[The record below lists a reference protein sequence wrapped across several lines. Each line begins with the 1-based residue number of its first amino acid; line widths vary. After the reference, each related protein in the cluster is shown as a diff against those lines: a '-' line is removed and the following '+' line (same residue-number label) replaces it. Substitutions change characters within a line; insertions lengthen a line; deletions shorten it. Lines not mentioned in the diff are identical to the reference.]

1 MYHAI
6 NLLSNCYSYVIQHL
20 GEYIFLNR
28 FVTPPGPETNFAL
41 LSICRL
47 QRSITI
53 PPKLIT
59 TILNALRLLWRAV
72 RGQQDTH
79 LKMPGLTSGTNSQ
92 KLSGYRFYEE
102 VLGSP
107 KFVVAPMVD
116 QSELVSKV
124 VFRPGSMMFITS
136 IGLEDFVPS
145 IRSTSEQSYI
155 ADELSMTD

>member
-1 MYHAI
+1 
-6 NLLSNCYSYVIQHL
+6 
-20 GEYIFLNR
+20 
-28 FVTPPGPETNFAL
+28 
-41 LSICRL
+41 
-47 QRSITI
+47 
-53 PPKLIT
+53 
-59 TILNALRLLWRAV
+59 
-72 RGQQDTH
+72 
-79 LKMPGLTSGTNSQ
+79 MPGLTSGTNSQ